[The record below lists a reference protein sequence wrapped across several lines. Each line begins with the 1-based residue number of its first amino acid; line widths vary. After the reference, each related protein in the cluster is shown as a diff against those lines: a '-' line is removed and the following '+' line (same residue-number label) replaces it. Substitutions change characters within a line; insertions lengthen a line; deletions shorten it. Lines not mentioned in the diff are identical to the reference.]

1 MSKNDP
7 QIAIIGDGKMG
18 RTIAQMV
25 QERGWSVCA
34 MLDSAHNRGGK
45 GITRRALGD
54 PDVAIEFTKPEAAV
68 DNIRACIESGVSVVV
83 GTTGWYESL
92 PMITEE
98 AKRADVGLLWAPNFA
113 VGVNL
118 FVELTRRAG
127 ELMGLAPEFAGV
139 LVETHHSAKKDAPSG
154 TALAIVNAMEKGLGK
169 RIPVTSVRT
178 GSVPGTHEVIFDST
192 YEQMT
197 LRHEARDRRVFA
209 DGALRASQWLIG
221 KKGVFTMRDV
231 LGFTK
236 IRASGESEGPE
247 EKLAEG

>member
-1 MSKNDP
+1 MSRAEP

-25 QERGWSVCA
+25 QERGWTVCA
-34 MLDSAHNRGGK
+34 MLDSAHNRSGS
-45 GITRRALGD
+45 GITMRALGD
-54 PDVAIEFTKPEAAV
+54 PDVAVEFTVPGAAV
-68 DNIRACIESGVSVVV
+68 TNILACLEAKIPVVV
-83 GTTGWYESL
+83 GTTGWYDSL
-92 PMITEE
+92 PMITQQ
-98 AKRADVGLLWAPNFA
+98 ANAAAGSVLWAPNFA

-127 ELMGLAPEFAGV
+127 EIMGHVPEFAGA
-139 LVETHHSAKKDAPSG
+139 LIETHHAAKKDAPSG
-154 TALAIVNAMEKGLGK
+154 TALAIVNAMEGGLKK

-209 DGALRASQWLIG
+209 DGALRAAQWLIG
-221 KKGVFTMRDV
+221 RQGVFTMRDV
-231 LGFTK
+231 LGFTR
-236 IRASGESEGPE
+236 IGEGGTGGGSRRGE
-247 EKLAEG
+247 A